1 MEPPYQRPNI
11 LRLPEVTIGDYIG
24 LEDFVDNQRLLAAG
38 DDSRTLDPED
48 PAPEH
53 IHPPDKIPRVFT
65 GIEDWLTN
73 TNLRCWQCGFT
84 FDGPPKFVPTYVRES
99 DEGGIEFGVHGN
111 MCTFNCAE
119 LWISINYAGKED
131 QRWRAQENLC
141 LVYFLFTGR
150 RIARIRPAPNKT
162 ELRQYGGELDEES
175 FWNKMRGLDNV
186 AGLRD
191 HTPCSVIPERDRTPA
206 VPQRGRVKSAL
217 AALHGSSGRPP
228 ATDLNS
234 VWGICGQEGGLP
246 SPQTVCGRDNADNV
260 AAGDITE
267 FLDEIL
273 AADDVPVLAS
283 PVLASPPMPPV
294 RASPPV
300 PPMPPPAPA
309 AEISNEDMDALLAEL
324 GI

>member
-1 MEPPYQRPNI
+1 MEAPYQRPNI
-11 LRLPEVTIGDYIG
+11 LRLSEVTIGDYVG

-38 DDSRTLDPED
+38 DNGRGLDSEE

-65 GIEDWLTN
+65 GLEDWLAS
-73 TNLRCWQCGFT
+73 TNLRCWQCGFA

-99 DEGGIEFGVHGN
+99 DSGGVEFGVHGN

-119 LWISINYAGKED
+119 LWVSINYAGKED

-162 ELRQYGGELDEES
+162 ELRQYGGELDEEA
-175 FWNKMRGLDNV
+175 FWQKMRGLDNI

-206 VPQRGRVKSAL
+206 VPARGRVKSVL
-217 AALHGSSGRPP
+217 AALSGNGGRSAPGSADAAGL
-228 ATDLNS
+228 TS
-234 VWGICGQEGGLP
+234 VWG
-246 SPQTVCGRDNADNV
+246 VCGLAPRRGDGRAMADNIAV
-260 AAGDITE
+260 DNIAE
-267 FLDEIL
+267 LLDEIL
-273 AADDVPVLAS
+273 GADVPPAL
-283 PVLASPPMPPV
+283 
-294 RASPPV
+294 
-300 PPMPPPAPA
+300 PPPALPLPV
-309 AEISNEDMDALLAEL
+309 ELSNEDMDALMGEL
-324 GI
+324 GL

>member
-38 DDSRTLDPED
+38 DDSRTLDPEE

-65 GIEDWLTN
+65 GIEDWLAS

-99 DEGGIEFGVHGN
+99 DDGGIEFGVHGN

-162 ELRQYGGELDEES
+162 ELRQYGGELDEEA

-206 VPQRGRVKSAL
+206 VPPRGRVKSAL
-217 AALHGSSGRPP
+217 AALNGNSGRS
-228 ATDLNS
+228 AASDLNN
-234 VWGICGQEGGLP
+234 VWG
-246 SPQTVCGRDNADNV
+246 VCG
-260 AAGDITE
+260 G
-267 FLDEIL
+267 
-273 AADDVPVLAS
+273 
-283 PVLASPPMPPV
+283 
-294 RASPPV
+294 
-300 PPMPPPAPA
+300 
-309 AEISNEDMDALLAEL
+309 
-324 GI
+324 GGG